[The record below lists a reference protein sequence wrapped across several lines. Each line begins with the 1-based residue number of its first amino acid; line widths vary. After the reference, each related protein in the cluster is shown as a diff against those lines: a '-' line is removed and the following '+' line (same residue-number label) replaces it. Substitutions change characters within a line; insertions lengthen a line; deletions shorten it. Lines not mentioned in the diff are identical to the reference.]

1 MLAQVFLWVTR
12 HSAAAR
18 RWLFRRFFERLA
30 RNCQHAEGWTLM
42 NYGYA
47 GSADGTGLLPL
58 QQGDEPER
66 YCIQLYHH
74 VASGADI
81 AGKDVLEVSSGR
93 GGGASYVCR
102 YLGPR
107 TMTAV
112 DIAPSAVAFCRR
124 MHRLPGLRFL
134 QGDAEDLPMFDDSVD
149 VVVNIEASFCY
160 GRIDRFL
167 HEVRRVLR
175 PGGHFLF
182 ADLRLLDEVDELT
195 AALGRSGLDIVR
207 REDITANVARA
218 LLLDGPR
225 RAAGAAKLGS
235 FLTRGAM
242 RLFVGAP
249 GTRVPALLQAG
260 RMRYHCFVLRKS
272 PDDAHLPD
280 ESPMLAP
287 ASDETERRAA
297 PAVVGEPGYSTWNP
311 CL

>member
-1 MLAQVFLWVTR
+1 
-12 HSAAAR
+12 
-18 RWLFRRFFERLA
+18 
-30 RNCQHAEGWTLM
+30 M

-47 GSADGTGLLPL
+47 ACADGTGLLPL
-58 QQGDEPER
+58 HQGDEQER

-107 TMTAV
+107 TMTAI

-124 MHRLPGLRFL
+124 THRLPGLRFL
-134 QGDAEDLPMFDDSVD
+134 LGDAEDLPMLDNSVD
-149 VVVNIEASFCY
+149 IVVNIEASFCY

-167 HEVRRVLR
+167 QEVRRVLR

-182 ADLRLLDEVDELT
+182 ADLRLLDEVDALT
-195 AALGRSGLDIVR
+195 AALERSGLEIVR
-207 REDITANVARA
+207 SEDITANVSSA
-218 LLLDGPR
+218 LQLDGPR

-235 FLTRGAM
+235 FATRGAM

-249 GTRVPALLQAG
+249 GTRVPKLLQTG
-260 RMRYHCFVLRKS
+260 RMRYRCFVLQKS
-272 PDDAHLPD
+272 LDDAGVPD
-280 ESPMLAP
+280 EALMPAP
-287 ASDETERRAA
+287 AGHAAERR
-297 PAVVGEPGYSTWNP
+297 PATATAGGAGYTTWNP